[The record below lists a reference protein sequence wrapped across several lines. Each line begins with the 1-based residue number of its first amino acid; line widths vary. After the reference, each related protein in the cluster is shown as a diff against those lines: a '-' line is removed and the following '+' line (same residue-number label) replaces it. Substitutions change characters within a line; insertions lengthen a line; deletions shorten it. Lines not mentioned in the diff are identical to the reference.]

1 MINTTGIQSTGPQ
14 GLPGSTSQP
23 AIANEQDE
31 AKFYA
36 MMATSNPSSS
46 VEELKAKVDELKAK
60 LDTAKDNLNAAMQT
74 GNQVQIIN
82 ASYDY
87 HAALVNYQFA
97 WSQQN
102 GAPA

>member
-23 AIANEQDE
+23 AIVNEQDE
-31 AKFYA
+31 AKFNV
-36 MMATSNPSSS
+36 MMAQPKPSSS
-46 VEELKAKVDELKAK
+46 VEELKAK
-60 LDTAKDNLNAAMQT
+60 LDTAEDNLNAAKQT
-74 GNQVQIIN
+74 GDPIQIIN

-87 HAALVNYQFA
+87 QAALTNYQHA
-97 WSQQN
+97 LLQQN

>member
-46 VEELKAKVDELKAK
+46 VEELKAK
-60 LDTAKDNLNAAMQT
+60 LDTAKDKLNAVMQT
-74 GNQVQIIN
+74 GNQAQIDM
-82 ASYDY
+82 ASIAYQAARAVYDI
-87 HAALVNYQFA
+87 ALL
-97 WSQQN
+97 QQN
-102 GAPA
+102 GTLPK